1 MYRLRPI
8 WGAEQLR
15 KNYAGR
21 YYCPDP
27 GGNCI
32 LYFIGI
38 QALILI
44 LTCVISCVLAEYLSR
59 KVMKRDNTI
68 FDLSAVVTGL
78 LLAFNL
84 PATINP
90 LIAVLEA

>member
-1 MYRLRPI
+1 MEQKLIVSSSPHLGS
-8 WGAEQLR
+8 GATTQKIMLDVII
-15 KNYAGR
+15 ALI
-21 YYCPDP
+21 PAAIAS
-27 GGNCI
+27 CI
-32 LYFIGI
+32 LFGI

-90 LIAVLEA
+90 